1 MSVINKMIRVEPLNY
16 DVESSEDS
24 LLLESFIRF
33 NSGQRSQELLSYAV
47 ELFRESLNRV
57 RK

>member
-1 MSVINKMIRVEPLNY
+1 MILVEPLNY
-16 DVESSEDS
+16 DVKSSEDS